1 MPSQNTSQS
10 ENHSA
15 DPVVS
20 ARGISR
26 SFRDFWGRVN
36 VRAVQ
41 DVSFEIQPGE
51 IFGLLGPNGSG
62 KSTTLKILLGLLR
75 PNAGELR
82 VFGLPPGHR
91 RVCARLGYLPEENHV
106 YPQLTPEETLD
117 FYGRLFNLDRGERRR
132 RIRQLLEMTGL
143 QHARRRRVGE
153 FSKGMTRR
161 VGLAQALINDPE
173 LIVLDEPTSGLDPLA
188 CRQVKDLLLM
198 LRQRGK
204 TVILSSH
211 LLADVEDVCQRILI
225 MFQGQVIVQGAVRA
239 LLEDPSLCRFVVPA
253 PDAAT
258 QRQIIAALRQITG
271 REPEMDRPCRTLEQF
286 FLQKLGEADYSRRAP
301 QANFHDDGAAVA
313 PAETLAAYL
322 RTAPADKKTGDS

>member
-1 MPSQNTSQS
+1 M
-10 ENHSA
+10 
-15 DPVVS
+15 VLS
-20 ARGISR
+20 ARNVSR
-26 SFRDFWGRVN
+26 SFRDFWGRLKVE
-36 VRAVQ
+36 AVH
-41 DVSFEIQPGE
+41 DVSFEIRPGE

-62 KSTTLKILLGLLR
+62 KSTTLKMLLGLLR

-82 VFGLPPGHR
+82 IFGLPPGHR
-91 RVCARLGYLPEENHV
+91 NVCARLGYLPEENHV

-211 LLADVEDVCQRILI
+211 LLADVEDICQRILI
-225 MFQGQVIVQGAVRA
+225 MFQGRVIVQGAVRA
-239 LLEDPSLCRFVVPA
+239 LLEDPSLCRFAVPA
-253 PDAAT
+253 PDADT
-258 QRQIIAALRQITG
+258 QRQILEALRRITG
-271 REPEMDRPCRTLEQF
+271 SDPAMDRPCRTLEQF
-286 FLQKLGEADYSRRAP
+286 FLQKLGEAGEFQPCRASGGRG
-301 QANFHDDGAAVA
+301 DGSAVA
-313 PAETLAAYL
+313 PAAELAEYL
-322 RTAPADKKTGDS
+322 RSTSPREEKPD